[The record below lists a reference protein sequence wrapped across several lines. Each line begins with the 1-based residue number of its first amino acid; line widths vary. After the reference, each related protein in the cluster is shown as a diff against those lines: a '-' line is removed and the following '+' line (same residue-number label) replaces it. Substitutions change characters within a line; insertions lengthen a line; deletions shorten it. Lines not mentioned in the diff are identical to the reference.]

1 MTESSTTPSQ
11 AFIEGS
17 RRRWN
22 RKWETTAFRDLDD
35 LITTSSY
42 KNLVSNNRK
51 LYANHGIVRG
61 VINQKAMYSVGQAFL
76 PRFLGRDKIWKT
88 EANEYLSRFYKTCN
102 VSGQDLQTT
111 LYILSVAIDR
121 DGDAFVLLTE
131 TDDKYPQIQVI
142 PAHQVG
148 QRDDAK
154 TVSEGKYK
162 GFKIKKG
169 IIFQKNGR
177 PVAYRVL
184 GETSNDDKD
193 ISATSLIH
201 IFESEYPEQS
211 RGLGLFSHAVNQFRD
226 MADSTERE
234 LTAQL
239 LLASIAFVEHN
250 PFGASEDDDITREVG
265 DSIDGKPT
273 CVNYEEGSIKFFKSG
288 DGSKLEAVNNNRP
301 SAEWQAFHDR
311 LERIA
316 LVGCNWPK
324 AMVDAPQGNGTADR
338 IALRQAM
345 RSCEDRQALLMPVA
359 LRIVVY
365 ALAKGIKN
373 GSLNPNDEFYKWSFS
388 TPPSISI
395 DVGRD
400 SNALREEYKL
410 GLKNLTTILEEEGK
424 NLEDHLY
431 ERATEEAMATL
442 IRLEIEKEYNTT
454 IDPIKMRMFSQSEL
468 NTGETL
474 IK

>member
-1 MTESSTTPSQ
+1 
-11 AFIEGS
+11 
-17 RRRWN
+17 
-22 RKWETTAFRDLDD
+22 
-35 LITTSSY
+35 
-42 KNLVSNNRK
+42 
-51 LYANHGIVRG
+51 
-61 VINQKAMYSVGQAFL
+61 
-76 PRFLGRDKIWKT
+76 
-88 EANEYLSRFYKTCN
+88 
-102 VSGQDLQTT
+102 
-111 LYILSVAIDR
+111 
-121 DGDAFVLLTE
+121 
-131 TDDKYPQIQVI
+131 
-142 PAHQVG
+142 
-148 QRDDAK
+148 
-154 TVSEGKYK
+154 
-162 GFKIKKG
+162 
-169 IIFQKNGR
+169 
-177 PVAYRVL
+177 
-184 GETSNDDKD
+184 
-193 ISATSLIH
+193 
-201 IFESEYPEQS
+201 
-211 RGLGLFSHAVNQFRD
+211 
-226 MADSTERE
+226 
-234 LTAQL
+234 
-239 LLASIAFVEHN
+239 
-250 PFGASEDDDITREVG
+250 
-265 DSIDGKPT
+265 
-273 CVNYEEGSIKFFKSG
+273 
-288 DGSKLEAVNNNRP
+288 
-301 SAEWQAFHDR
+301 
-311 LERIA
+311 
-316 LVGCNWPK
+316 
-324 AMVDAPQGNGTADR
+324 MVDAPQGNGTADR